1 LLTRFVSLAFA
12 IAPAIALAQAEPPPV
27 SYPKLVAQGPS
38 AEAFAPA
45 GWRVEFKIAGDLNK
59 DGIDDLALV
68 IRQNDPKNVL
78 TNTGLGVSKLDTNP
92 RILAVVFGKA
102 GGGYTLVLENH
113 TLIPR
118 TTEPNLD
125 DYLAEG
131 GGIAIKR
138 GTLQVTLHLFS
149 SAGGWGAGNR
159 TFTFRFQTGRFALI
173 GYDATTVQRNTGKTN
188 DVSVNYLTGKMKLAT
203 GSIEN
208 DKTKVRWRT
217 LPKRPFMTVG
227 QVGDGMEFDPAKP
240 QNPGKAKN

>member
-1 LLTRFVSLAFA
+1 VFLARIVCFA
-12 IAPAIALAQAEPPPV
+12 LCLAPAAALAQAEPPPV
-27 SYPKLVAQGPS
+27 SYPKLVTQGAS

-45 GWRVEFKIAGDLNK
+45 GWRVELKIAGDLNK

-78 TNTGLGVSKLDTNP
+78 TNTGLGVPKLDTNP

-102 GGGYTLVLENH
+102 GGGYQLALENH

-125 DYLAEG
+125 DYLAESG
-131 GGIAIKR
+131 GVAIKR

-159 TFTFRFQTGRFALI
+159 TFTFRFQTRRFVLI
-173 GYDATTVQRNTGKTN
+173 GYDATTVQRNTGKITEL
-188 DVSVNYLTGKMKLAT
+188 SVNYVTGKMKLAT

-208 DKTKVRWRT
+208 DESKVQWKT
-217 LPKRPFMTVG
+217 LPKRPLLTIG
-227 QVGDGMEFDPAKP
+227 QIGDGMDFDPAP
-240 QNPGKAKN
+240 PPEAR

>member
-1 LLTRFVSLAFA
+1 
-12 IAPAIALAQAEPPPV
+12 
-27 SYPKLVAQGPS
+27 VAQGPS

-102 GGGYTLVLENH
+102 GGGYTLALENH

-159 TFTFRFQTGRFALI
+159 AFTFRFQDGRFALI